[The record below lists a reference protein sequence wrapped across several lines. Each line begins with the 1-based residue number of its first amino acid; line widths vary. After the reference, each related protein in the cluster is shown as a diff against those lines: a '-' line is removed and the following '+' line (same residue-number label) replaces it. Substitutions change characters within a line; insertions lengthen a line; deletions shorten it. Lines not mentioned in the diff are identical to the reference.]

1 MHINYHGLS
10 CFKIVAKT
18 EGRGSEDVTIFFSP
32 YNKSVGMRPP
42 QSNADVVLLSHD
54 SEMFNESDSF
64 RGDPIVFQNPGEYAV
79 KGVNIVGVD
88 VPADPKGGEIR
99 GNAVVYSVDVEDMKV
114 VHLGAIGAEPSEKV
128 YDLIAGADILFL
140 PIGDTAGIDG
150 KTAETIARKV
160 EPKVIIPMHYNLKGM
175 KKFKNLHDNSD
186 FCSNIGSCPKS
197 LEDKLVIKAKDI
209 EDSAMEVRMLSI
221 S

>member
-18 EGRGSEDVTIFFSP
+18 EGRGSDDVTIFFSP
-32 YNKSVGMRPP
+32 YNKSVGLRPP

-64 RGDPIVFQNPGEYAV
+64 RGEPLVFNKPGEYAV
-79 KGVNIVGVD
+79 KGVNIVGLD
-88 VPADPKGGEIR
+88 VSADPKGGELR
-99 GNAVVYSVDVEDMKV
+99 GNTVVYSLDVEGMKV
-114 VHLGAIGAEPSEKV
+114 VYLGAIGAEPSEKV
-128 YDLIAGADILFL
+128 YDLIIGADILFL
-140 PIGDTAGIDG
+140 PIGDTEGIDG
-150 KTAETIARKV
+150 KTAETIARKA

-175 KKFKNLHDNSD
+175 KKFKNLRDQKD

-209 EDSAMEVRMLSI
+209 ENSVMEVKMLSV

>member
-32 YNKSVGMRPP
+32 YSKSVGLRPP

-64 RGDPIVFQNPGEYAV
+64 RGEPLVFNKPGEYAV
-79 KGVNIVGVD
+79 KGVNIVGMD
-88 VPADPKGGEIR
+88 TSADPKGGEIR
-99 GNAVVYSVDVEDMKV
+99 GNTIVYSLDVEDMKV
-114 VHLGAIGAEPSEKV
+114 VYLGAIGSDPSEKV

-140 PIGDTAGIDG
+140 PIGDKDGIDG

-160 EPKVIIPMHYNLKGM
+160 EPKVIIPMQYNLKGL
-175 KKFKNLHDNSD
+175 KKFSSLRDSKD

-197 LEDKLVIKAKDI
+197 AEDKLVIKAKDI
-209 EDSAMEVRMLSI
+209 ENSAMEVRMLSV

>member
-1 MHINYHGLS
+1 MHINYYGLS

-18 EGRGSEDVTIFFSP
+18 EGRGSDDVTIFFSP
-32 YNKSVGMRPP
+32 YNKSIGMRPP
-42 QSNADVVLLSHD
+42 QSNANIVLLSHD
-54 SEMFNESDSF
+54 SEMFNEADCF
-64 RGDPIVFQNPGEYAV
+64 RGEPLVLNNPGEYAV

-88 VPADPKGGEIR
+88 TSADPKGGEIR
-99 GNAVVYSVDVEDMKV
+99 GNTVVYSLDVEGMKV
-114 VHLGAIGAEPSEKV
+114 VYLGAIGMEPSEKV

-140 PIGDTAGIDG
+140 PIGDTEGIDG

-160 EPKVIIPMHYNLKGM
+160 EPKVIIPMHYNLKGL
-175 KKFKNLHDNSD
+175 KKFKNLRDKSD

-197 LEDKLVIKAKDI
+197 LEDKLVIKTKDI
-209 EDSAMEVRMLSI
+209 EDSVMDVRMLSV